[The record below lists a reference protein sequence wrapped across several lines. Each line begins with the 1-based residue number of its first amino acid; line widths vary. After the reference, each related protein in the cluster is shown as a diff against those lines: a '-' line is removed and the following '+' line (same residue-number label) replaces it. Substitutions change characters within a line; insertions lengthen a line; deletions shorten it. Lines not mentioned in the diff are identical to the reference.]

1 MTCAAGSAR
10 AERFDGE
17 TSDPMRQEA
26 HPPRAEVDL
35 DRLLSLLGDVPT
47 ITEPTLV
54 RRKSRDFFWY
64 SPILAE
70 VLKQVAADII
80 VRPRDEADVIRT
92 ASACARLRVPLTV
105 RAGGTG
111 NYGQAMPLAGGVLL
125 DMTEMTG
132 IVWQKPGSVRVRAGT
147 NILALDEATRP
158 NGFELRMHPST
169 KRTATIGGFVAGGS
183 GGVGSVAYGGLREP
197 GNILAARIVTIEEE
211 PRILELR
218 QDAAQKVNRAY
229 GTTGIITELEMPTA
243 PAWPWID
250 VVVAFDTFMQAF
262 AAGRDIAHADGVVKK
277 LVTPIAWPIPAQ
289 FTALKDAC
297 PEGKAILVCMVAGPF
312 MESFRAILGGRG
324 TITRE
329 APSREEPTET
339 PLYEYAW
346 NHTTLQWLKTDRS
359 ITYLQ
364 LLYPHDRLEESV
376 WEMMERFDGEV
387 LPHLEFIRF
396 AGRITCSALPIVRYS
411 TPERLFALI
420 RAHEDSGVMVANP
433 HVFGLEGGSRHKRAE
448 ADQLGFK
455 AEVDPMGLLNPGK
468 MESYVPVR

>member
-1 MTCAAGSAR
+1 MISEG
-10 AERFDGE
+10 
-17 TSDPMRQEA
+17 
-26 HPPRAEVDL
+26 HPPRATVDVDAL
-35 DRLLSLLGDVPT
+35 VRLLGDVPT
-47 ITEPTLV
+47 EREPTIV
-54 RRKSRDFFWY
+54 RRRSRDFFWY
-64 SPILAE
+64 SPILADA
-70 VLKQVAADII
+70 LKHVAADII

-92 ASACARLRVPLTV
+92 ASACAKLRIPLTV

-125 DMTEMTG
+125 EMTELTG
-132 IVWQKPGSVRVRAGT
+132 VVWQKPGSVRVRAGT
-147 NILALDEATRP
+147 NILALDQETRP
-158 NGFELRMHPST
+158 NGYELRMHPST

-197 GNILAARIVTIEEE
+197 GNILAARVVTVEEE

-243 PAWPWID
+243 PAWAWID
-250 VVVAFDTFMQAF
+250 VIVAFDSFAEAF

-277 LVTPIAWPIPAQ
+277 LVTPIAWPIPGH
-289 FTALKDAC
+289 FVSLKDAC
-297 PEGKAILVCMVAGPF
+297 PEGKAILICMIAEPF
-312 MESFRAILGGRG
+312 MESFEAILGGRG
-324 TITRE
+324 TLTYR
-329 APSREEPTET
+329 APSREEPGET

-376 WEMMERFDGEV
+376 RQMAALFEGEV

-396 AGRITCSALPIVRYS
+396 GGRVTCSALPVVRYTS
-411 TPERLFALI
+411 PERLFEII
-420 RAHEDSGVMVANP
+420 RLHEEHGVMVANP

-455 AEVDPMGLLNPGK
+455 AQVDPMGLLNPGK
-468 MESYVPVR
+468 MESFVPVR